1 MRRCGVAATGKM
13 RWIASGEMWFGL
25 MLTEGQQEP
34 VVYAS
39 VVVCEEASKGT
50 AELM

>member
-1 MRRCGVAATGKM
+1 
-13 RWIASGEMWFGL
+13 

-39 VVVCEEASKGT
+39 SGRVCCVVSVNATKGMVGRAGERLVYVT
-50 AELM
+50 SGLMG

>member
-1 MRRCGVAATGKM
+1 
-13 RWIASGEMWFGL
+13 

-39 VVVCEEASKGT
+39 VVVCEEASKEM
-50 AELM
+50 AVLM